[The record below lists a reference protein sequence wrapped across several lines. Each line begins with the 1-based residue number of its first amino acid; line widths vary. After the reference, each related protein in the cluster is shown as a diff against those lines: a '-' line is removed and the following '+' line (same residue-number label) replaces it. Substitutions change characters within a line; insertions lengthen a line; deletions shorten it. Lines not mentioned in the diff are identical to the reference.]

1 MSIKSMFLKNI
12 DFVEKFLLVAFF
24 GVLAFRL
31 SMSMLAD
38 FRVNNLLF
46 LIDQCIVLS
55 FILIRR
61 PTQDISRRPLDWATA
76 LLGTVLPMLVAPAGS
91 QALVPPALSSVLIL
105 AGMAL
110 HLSAKLSLRRSF
122 GVVAANRGVKAGG
135 AYRLVRHPMYA
146 GYMLG
151 QVGFVLAAPSVGNV
165 VVIAS
170 VWTMHV
176 ARILAEERVLAAD
189 PTYRDLMARTRYRLI
204 PGLF

>member
-1 MSIKSMFLKNI
+1 MSLPSWFLKNI
-12 DFVEKFLLVAFF
+12 DFIEKYLLAVFF

-46 LIDQCIVLS
+46 LVDQGLVLT
-55 FILIRR
+55 FILLRR
-61 PTQDISRRPLDWATA
+61 PTQDISRRPRDWAIA
-76 LLGTVLPMLVAPAGS
+76 FLGTVLPMLVAPAGTDP
-91 QALVPPALSSVLIL
+91 LVPSIISSVLIL

-122 GVVAANRGVKAGG
+122 GVVAANRGVKVGG

-151 QVGFVLAAPSVGNV
+151 QVGFVLAAPSAANV
-165 VVIAS
+165 LVIGV

-189 PTYRDLMARTRYRLI
+189 PSYRALMARTRFRLV